1 MLAWFQ
7 TNVCVYLG
15 IFFFGGGVLMQ
26 IPCENE
32 DWGESRGEKKLSDVM
47 RHY

>member
-1 MLAWFQ
+1 MVSNQCLR
-7 TNVCVYLG
+7 
-15 IFFFGGGVLMQ
+15 ISRHFFFGEGGVLMQ